1 MKNIVFAEITDYED
15 VVVNIIEFDVP
26 EELLKFNH
34 VEDLADNVDV
44 FEFLNDIIH
53 EIVYGYFDGSEDFD
67 IINEVAV
74 TFVNDNKNFICTFT
88 LTEIEEEFNEDE
100 DDFYLNYKI
109 GITDWENSG
118 YIFRYAEDTE
128 DLCIK

>member
-1 MKNIVFAEITDYED
+1 MEVKVYED
-15 VVVNIIEFDVP
+15 DTPLVIPEKYKNMSIE
-26 EELLKFNH
+26 
-34 VEDLADNVDV
+34 
-44 FEFLNDIIH
+44 
-53 EIVYGYFDGSEDFD
+53 
-67 IINEVAV
+67 
-74 TFVNDNKNFICTFT
+74 
-88 LTEIEEEFNEDE
+88 EIEEEFNEDE

>member
-1 MKNIVFAEITDYED
+1 MKNVVFVEITDHEGD
-15 VVVNIIEFDVP
+15 VVNNIEFDVP

-34 VEDLADNVDV
+34 VDDLVDNVNV
-44 FEFLNDIIH
+44 FDFLDDIIY
-53 EIVYGYFDGSEDFD
+53 EIVYGYFNGSEDFD

-88 LTEIEEEFNEDE
+88 LAEIEEEFNEDE
-100 DDFYLNYKI
+100 DDVCLNYKI

-128 DLCIK
+128 DLCKE